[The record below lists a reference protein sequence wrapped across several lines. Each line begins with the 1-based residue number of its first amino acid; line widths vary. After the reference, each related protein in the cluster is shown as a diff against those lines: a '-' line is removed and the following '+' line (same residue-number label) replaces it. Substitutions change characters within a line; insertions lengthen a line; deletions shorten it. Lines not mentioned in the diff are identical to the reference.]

1 MRKMSKILLVLLF
14 LGFLGT
20 SLLIVF
26 KPYFIASGQKQTI
39 LSPIPNFLTL
49 LVNGQ
54 VSTLNLWL
62 PLLNNIALS
71 NLKKPEIEAK
81 SALLYD
87 LTTKQVLYAKNPK
100 EKLPMASL
108 TKIMTAVVALENK
121 RPDDKYI
128 VKPEDLVGEDAM
140 GLTQGE
146 VLTLS
151 DLLYGLVL
159 HSGNDAAETLAS
171 AYPTG
176 RTGFI
181 KAMNDK
187 VRTLGLSDTNFT
199 NPTGLEGDGKQY
211 TTAYDLLV
219 ITNFALS
226 NFPLFNEVVSTFDYH
241 IPYTSLHKEFY
252 LENETNLL
260 TSYPGVNGVKTGY
273 TPEAGL
279 CLVTYLDYNGHKIIG
294 VLLGS
299 DNRIK
304 EMKALL
310 DYGLKSQGVNP
321 PPHG

>member
-1 MRKMSKILLVLLF
+1 MGKMSKILAVLLF
-14 LGFLGT
+14 LIFFFASTLFVAKPFLLTAG
-20 SLLIVF
+20 
-26 KPYFIASGQKQTI
+26 KNQDI

-49 LVNGQ
+49 LSNRQ

-62 PLLNNIALS
+62 PLLENTLS
-71 NLKKPEIEAK
+71 SNSKKPKISGK

-87 LTTKQVLYAKNPK
+87 LTTKKVLYAKNPK
-100 EKLPMASL
+100 ERLPMASL
-108 TKIMTAVVALENK
+108 TKIMTAVIALENK
-121 RPDDKYI
+121 RADDKYI
-128 VKPEDLVGEDAM
+128 VKNTDLVGEDTM

-146 VLTLS
+146 VMSLS
-151 DLLYGLVL
+151 DLLYGLIL

-187 VRTLGLSDTNFT
+187 VKTLGLTDTNFT

-211 TTAYDLLV
+211 ATAYDLLV

-226 NFPLFNEVVSTFDYH
+226 NFPLFGEVVSTFDYH
-241 IPYTSLHKEFY
+241 IPYTSSHKEFY

-260 TSYPGVNGVKTGY
+260 TSYTGVKGVKTGY

-279 CLVTYLDYNGHKIIG
+279 SLVTYLDYNGHKIIG

-304 EMKALL
+304 DMKLLL

>member
-1 MRKMSKILLVLLF
+1 MSKILAVLFF
-14 LGFLGT
+14 LIFIFVSTLIAARPFFL
-20 SLLIVF
+20 
-26 KPYFIASGQKQTI
+26 ASGKNQAI

-49 LVNGQ
+49 ITNGQ

-62 PLLNNIALS
+62 PSLDSILS
-71 NLKKPEIEAK
+71 SKVKKPEISGK
-81 SALLYD
+81 SALIYD
-87 LTTKQVLYAKNPK
+87 LTTKKVIYAKNPK

-108 TKIMTAVVALENK
+108 TKIMTSVIALENK
-121 RPDDKYI
+121 RPDDKYT
-128 VKPEDLVGEDAM
+128 VKSEDLVGEDAM
-140 GLTQGE
+140 GLSEGE
-146 VLTLS
+146 VMSLS

-159 HSGNDAAETLAS
+159 HSGNDAAETLAN

-176 RTGFI
+176 REGFI
-181 KAMNDK
+181 KAMNK
-187 VRTLGLSDTNFT
+187 KAQTLGLSDTNFT

-211 TTAYDLLV
+211 TTTYDLMV
-219 ITNFALS
+219 ITNYALS
-226 NFPLFNEVVSTFDYH
+226 NSPLFSEVVSTFDYH
-241 IPYTSLHKEFY
+241 IPYTLEHKEFY

-260 TSYPGVNGVKTGY
+260 TSYPGVKGVKTGY

-304 EMKALL
+304 DMKELL
-310 DYGLKSQGVNP
+310 DFGLKEQGVNP